1 MHDRWEFPSVCIN
14 VVEGSMIIFVI
25 VLVVFW
31 IGLAIAS
38 RIIKPRHDGDTDAKN
53 AKRVTSIASK
63 ACLALAGVFL
73 LLSSFRVVEK
83 GHVGVQEVFGKIDM
97 NHPLSPGLHM
107 VNPLV
112 HLTQM
117 SDQVDTYTMS
127 AVSDEGQKQGD
138 DAIEV
143 LSSDGLLIKLE
154 LSVPYRLVGADAP
167 WVLQNI
173 GDKEAYV
180 EKIVRPAIRT
190 GSREAAAKFTANQS
204 FSTKRDELAVMMQE
218 RINSHIINLLSRY
231 PDFKGTAFATY
242 DVMLR
247 NVELPKTVK
256 DAIESKLAADQEQQ
270 KMEFVLQ
277 KETKEAERKRI
288 EAAGIRDF
296 QATVSQGISENLLK
310 WKGIEATE
318 KLAQSSNAKVVIVGG
333 KDGLPLILNAGN

>member
-1 MHDRWEFPSVCIN
+1 M
-14 VVEGSMIIFVI
+14 VVLSIILVI
-25 VLVVFW
+25 VALAAWGVTLVV
-31 IGLAIAS
+31 
-38 RIIKPRHDGDTDAKN
+38 RPRNETETEKKAVRNVAGMVW
-53 AKRVTSIASK
+53 RVS
-63 ACLALAGVFL
+63 LALATLFL
-73 LLSSFRVVEK
+73 ILGSFRVVNK

-97 NHPLSPGLHM
+97 NHSLSPGLHI

-112 HLTQM
+112 RLTQM

-127 AVSDEGQKQGD
+127 TVSDEGQKQGD

-154 LSVPYRLVGADAP
+154 LSVPFRLIGTDAP

-173 GDKEAYV
+173 GDKAAYV
-180 EKIVRPAIRT
+180 EKIIRPAIRT

-296 QATVSQGISENLLK
+296 QATVSQGISDNLLK

-318 KLAQSSNAKVVIVGG
+318 KLAHSSNAKVVIVGG